1 MRPHLSNLSTHLL
14 RPVALNFHAPYV
26 MFLNGRSSARQQG
39 SAPRQ
44 TGLQPLW
51 TDAPAVIALFSGQYP
66 GDGMNAYDIVSE
78 QCAAWG
84 QLRNRTAPWQISGDA
99 AHPVMLFPV
108 SSSFVTPFVPVN
120 APACMPGACSGCIVS
135 AGLSGLEKLQTAL
148 SGIRQGKKLICRRV
162 QKTVL

>member
-1 MRPHLSNLSTHLL
+1 MSRISVSQLTEAATSFYPVYAFPA
-14 RPVALNFHAPYV
+14 PVALNFHAPYV

-51 TDAPAVIALFSGQYP
+51 TDAPAVIALVSGQYP

-84 QLRNRTAPWQISGDA
+84 QLRNRTTPWQISGDA
-99 AHPVMLFPV
+99 AHPVMLFPGLIIV
-108 SSSFVTPFVPVN
+108 RHTVRSGER
-120 APACMPGACSGCIVS
+120 ACLHA
-135 AGLSGLEKLQTAL
+135 
-148 SGIRQGKKLICRRV
+148 
-162 QKTVL
+162 